1 MEEQLLPFKTRSINQ
16 MKKNPNIL
24 ESLFNLTHCLN
35 SSGMCSSP
43 NLSKYVALLDAT
55 TLSPFTYKAIQLV
68 PIDLYPY
75 RFITN
80 SPSFIL
86 GKLFL
91 EETPLNLGLLC

>member
-1 MEEQLLPFKTRSINQ
+1 

-35 SSGMCSSP
+35 SSGMCSTP
-43 NLSKYVALLDAT
+43 NLSKYVALLDAA
-55 TLSPFTYKAIQLV
+55 TLSPFTYKTIQLV

-80 SPSFIL
+80 APSFIL
-86 GKLFL
+86 DKLFL
-91 EETPLNLGLLC
+91 EETPLILVSSVNIFVFQN